1 MIRTSTILAAAA
13 VAMLIAAPYAMSAL
27 WSLHAI
33 GVATLC
39 VAGMFRLSAD

>member
-13 VAMLIAAPYAMSAL
+13 VGMLVFAPYSVSAL

-33 GVATLC
+33 GVATLG
-39 VAGMFRLSAD
+39 VAAMFRLTND